1 MMKPS
6 HASNYGHLT
15 VERLGMSPSFAR
27 RARISTVRD
36 GWNFTLGSGVT

>member
-1 MMKPS
+1 MMNPC
-6 HASNYGHLT
+6 HAFKSDHLM
-15 VERLGMSPSFAR
+15 VESLGVSVGFAR